1 MWYGVTSKFKW
12 VDSHGKGYII
22 EQGDGGEQGDA
33 LMPALFCLALR
44 PALQHIHA
52 RLPPGAEIIAY
63 LDDIYVVCNPDEVEY
78 VLALAESTLQTTCS
92 IDVNMGKLA
101 IWGALRHNHAQTR

>member
-1 MWYGVTSKFKW
+1 MFEELLRDPALHDLIPFVRMWYGVTSEFWW
-12 VDSHGKGYII
+12 VDSRGKDYII

-52 RLPPGAEIIAY
+52 RLPPGAEII
-63 LDDIYVVCNPDEVEY
+63 
-78 VLALAESTLQTTCS
+78 
-92 IDVNMGKLA
+92 
-101 IWGALRHNHAQTR
+101 